1 MQECWRIREAYEAS
15 QEQLKNEKKRSA
27 KLREEFESQR
37 TICHRVRSQDRL
49 HFVD

>member
-15 QEQLKNEKKRSA
+15 QEQLCAEREKNEQMEE
-27 KLREEFESQR
+27 KLRA
-37 TICHRVRSQDRL
+37 ICHRVRTQDRL